1 MFYTAHPELD
11 AARWEDKQDA
21 QADRDEAERAERLEV
36 LACGFLRSLAAG
48 APLPVQAIGADLESL
63 ICEHPDLVAKLVAYA
78 ARNRATQPDMRDL
91 IGPIAD
97 AWAKEVEGLS

>member
-1 MFYTAHPELD
+1 MYHTAHPDLD
-11 AARWEDKQDA
+11 AARWE
-21 QADRDEAERAERLEV
+21 ADQEAAAERHAAEKAERLEM
-36 LACGFLRSLAAG
+36 LACGFLRALSAG

-63 ICEHPDLVAKLVAYA
+63 ICERADLVSKLIAYA

-91 IGPIAD
+91 IDPIAD